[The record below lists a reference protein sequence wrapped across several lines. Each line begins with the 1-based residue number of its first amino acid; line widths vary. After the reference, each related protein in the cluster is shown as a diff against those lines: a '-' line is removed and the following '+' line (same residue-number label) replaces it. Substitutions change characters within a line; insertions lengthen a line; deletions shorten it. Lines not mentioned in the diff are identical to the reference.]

1 MPTQTGGA
9 RGPRNRRQGGQ
20 EPQLT
25 RGHDARRE
33 TSPSPTPG
41 LGWAGPWAPAGL
53 HAPAQ
58 PPPRPRPVF
67 GGVTPRQTQPP
78 HSCHWPLALPSAC
91 APADPPHPGPVTNRD
106 QGPFPLPCPA
116 EPSSAESKPGARTC
130 CPLANCRPGIQV
142 AWPEALA
149 SQTPCPGSLGESEFV
164 HQVPFSCPRAH
175 SDSARHSTRLPGR
188 RAERE
193 GVSSAQWL
201 GVLRLHAP
209 GQEEKALTVLW
220 AGPFSLVTGSWLR
233 EAASALG
240 FPLSSLLPAPPWAG
254 GHPGRQ
260 RVQPPQPRPG
270 PKLPCPHTCPRE
282 PWGTSVSFTH
292 TRGAGRGSAG
302 AGGGCGPA
310 VALRPW
316 PCPVGHQRGRARPP
330 SGPSRA
336 VFPPA
341 LASKERGSPAVP
353 GLRGPAHR

>member
-9 RGPRNRRQGGQ
+9 RGPRNRRQGRQ

-41 LGWAGPWAPAGL
+41 LGWAGPWALAGL

-130 CPLANCRPGIQV
+130 CPLANCRPRIQV

-220 AGPFSLVTGSWLR
+220 AGSPFSLVTGSWLR

-292 TRGAGRGSAG
+292 TRGAGWGSAG
-302 AGGGCGPA
+302 AGGGWACCGPETL
-310 VALRPW
+310 ALPCGTPAGQSTATVRPL
-316 PCPVGHQRGRARPP
+316 P
-330 SGPSRA
+330 
-336 VFPPA
+336 
-341 LASKERGSPAVP
+341 GSVSTSP
-353 GLRGPAHR
+353 GQ

>member
-1 MPTQTGGA
+1 MGA
-9 RGPRNRRQGGQ
+9 GRAPRS
-20 EPQLT
+20 
-25 RGHDARRE
+25 
-33 TSPSPTPG
+33 SP
-41 LGWAGPWAPAGL
+41 APATATACVRG
-53 HAPAQ
+53 
-58 PPPRPRPVF
+58 
-67 GGVTPRQTQPP
+67 
-78 HSCHWPLALPSAC
+78 CHPE
-91 APADPPHPGPVTNRD
+91 ADPASPLLSLAPCTSFRVCTCRSPHPGPVTNRD

-220 AGPFSLVTGSWLR
+220 AGSPFSLVTGSWLR

-260 RVQPPQPRPG
+260 RQGGSGCSHHSPAPAPSCRAPTPALVNPGGPQSPSHTPG
-270 PKLPCPHTCPRE
+270 ELDGAALGLGGVWACCGPETLALPC
-282 PWGTSVSFTH
+282 GTPAGQSTATVRPLPGSVST
-292 TRGAGRGSAG
+292 
-302 AGGGCGPA
+302 
-310 VALRPW
+310 
-316 PCPVGHQRGRARPP
+316 
-330 SGPSRA
+330 
-336 VFPPA
+336 
-341 LASKERGSPAVP
+341 SP
-353 GLRGPAHR
+353 GQ